1 VLDRRLHIYD
11 ARRIAE
17 IIVDE
22 LLLSDAAIEDLAEHL
37 PALDSII
44 DDAAANLAVPALE
57 TRHLARPQVQ
67 QMLEH
72 ALRDNGPVL
81 TISGVGGSGKSE
93 AATAY
98 ASAKRSEYQTCMW
111 IDGNELRRN
120 EDLKAIRISR
130 GGLDRNVGAML
141 STRVCLLII
150 DDATDNIS
158 ASELGKLCGPGSRVI
173 LTRRRSNVGDL
184 SMPMLGEG
192 EAREILDRDVASRCP
207 PHVLEVLMRTV
218 GATR

>member
-1 VLDRRLHIYD
+1 MTPPRL
-11 ARRIAE
+11 
-17 IIVDE
+17 
-22 LLLSDAAIEDLAEHL
+22 SPSPHL
-37 PALDSII
+37 VSTPGPA
-44 DDAAANLAVPALE
+44 P
-57 TRHLARPQVQ
+57 VQ

-72 ALRDNGPVL
+72 ALRSSGPVL
-81 TISGVGGSGKSE
+81 DLGCRRLRQVQ

-111 IDGNELRRN
+111 IDGDELRRN

-158 ASELGKLCGPGSRVI
+158 ASELGKFCGPGSGVI
-173 LTRRRSNVGDL
+173 LTRRRSHVGDL

-192 EAREILDRDVASRCP
+192 EAREILDRDVASVAL
-207 PHVLEVLMRTV
+207 PHVLEILIAR
-218 GATR
+218 